1 MMGWSLSRRARLAG
15 AAIAALLPVLA
26 LAPRL
31 LAADPDALW
40 NIVHGRCVP
49 NAERGA
55 GPAPCSLV
63 DLAGGYAVLKD
74 IRGRPSSC

>member
-1 MMGWSLSRRARLAG
+1 V
-15 AAIAALLPVLA
+15 ALLAVLA

-31 LAADPDALW
+31 LAAADPDALW

-55 GPAPCSLV
+55 GPAACSLV
-63 DLAGGYAVLKD
+63 DLAVGYAVLKD